1 MQTVP
6 ELQRKLAGN
15 EKNEAQTF
23 FKISSEKEEIGNVLK
38 DFLKVLFI
46 FFRERVREGKRG
58 RETSTSCELPLAC
71 SQPETWP
78 ATEASAL
85 PGIQPATFQFAGP
98 AFNPLSHISQGEFFF
113 FLI

>member
-38 DFLKVLFI
+38 DFFKVLFI

-85 PGIQPATFQFAGP
+85 PGNPTGNLSVRRPSVQPTEPHQPG
-98 AFNPLSHISQGEFFF
+98 
-113 FLI
+113 